1 MFEVGPSSEPE
12 CGDEGVWDDGHGL
25 GCGAGAEGGCV
36 FVERHVPDP
45 VDAVFDGATVPPQ
58 DLTEGFGVCFS
69 WGEAGDAV
77 GDLFGAPLP
86 VEVTDVADDTE
97 FGLYK
102 ES

>member
-1 MFEVGPSSEPE
+1 M
-12 CGDEGVWDDGHGL
+12 
-25 GCGAGAEGGCV
+25 
-36 FVERHVPDP
+36 RR
-45 VDAVFDGATVPPQ
+45 VDASSLNVTSRTQWTPFSMAPQ
-58 DLTEGFGVCFS
+58 CPRRISPRVLGVCFS